1 MKIPTYKIPAYEYLL
16 VMDILCQS
24 FNDEG
29 DLLYVLVNKLQFSVL
44 SLALDPDPRVKK
56 RNMDPDLQYIFSI
69 AKIHE
74 IR

>member
-1 MKIPTYKIPAYEYLL
+1 
-16 VMDILCQS
+16 MDILCQS

-29 DLLYVLVNKLQFSVL
+29 DLLYALVNKLQFSVL
-44 SLALDPDPRVKK
+44 ALDPDSRVKK

-69 AKIHE
+69 AKIPE